1 MRGSSA
7 AKVVLVSGS
16 SGGLGRAVC
25 RKFRAGGWI
34 TVGADIAASGFTHH
48 VADLT
53 DVAQV
58 EKAVGDTIREHG
70 RLDGIVACA
79 GVWTE
84 GDTARATGEEF
95 DRVFSVNVKSAFF
108 LLSRALPHL
117 RRTRGSATLVSSD
130 AGLQGNAGAAIYSAS
145 KGAVSNLVRAVA
157 REVAPDLVRV
167 NAVCPGDMDT
177 PMLHGQAEKFGGGRP
192 GDYLGKLLSAYP
204 QGPAARF
211 IRPEEV
217 AALCWF
223 LAQDEAAPVT
233 GANLTVDFGLSA
245 GI

>member
-1 MRGSSA
+1 MKDIA
-7 AKVVLVSGS
+7 DKKVVLVSGS
-16 SGGLGRAVC
+16 SGGIGGAVM
-25 RKFRAGGWI
+25 RRFAAGGWT
-34 TVGADIAASGFTHH
+34 TVGADIAASDLTRH
-48 VADLT
+48 VANLT

-58 EKAVGDTIREHG
+58 ERVIAETVREHG
-70 RLDGIVACA
+70 RLDGLVACA

-84 GDTARATGEEF
+84 GDTALAAEAEF
-95 DRVFSVNVKSAFF
+95 DRVFAVNAKSAFF

-117 RRTRGSATLVSSD
+117 KKTRGHATLLSSD
-130 AGLQGNAGAAIYSAS
+130 AGIQGNAGAAIYCAS

-167 NAVCPGDMDT
+167 NAVCPGDTDT
-177 PMLHGQAEKFGGGRP
+177 PMLRGQAVASGNPPAYER
-192 GDYLGKLLSAYP
+192 KLLSGYP
-204 QGPAARF
+204 QGNAARF
-211 IRPEEV
+211 IQPEEV

-233 GANLTVDFGLSA
+233 GANLSIDFGLSA

>member
-1 MRGSSA
+1 M
-7 AKVVLVSGS
+7 
-16 SGGLGRAVC
+16 
-25 RKFRAGGWI
+25 
-34 TVGADIAASGFTHH
+34 AASDFTQR

-53 DVAQV
+53 EVTQIERVIAETV
-58 EKAVGDTIREHG
+58 REHG
-70 RLDGIVACA
+70 RLDGLVACA

-84 GDTARATGEEF
+84 GDTSRATEAGF
-95 DRVFSVNVKSAFF
+95 DRVFAVNVKSAFF

-117 RRTRGSATLVSSD
+117 KATRGHATLISSD
-130 AGLQGNAGAAIYSAS
+130 AGIQGNAGAAIYCAS

-167 NAVCPGDMDT
+167 NAVCPGDTDT
-177 PMLHGQAEKFGGGRP
+177 PMLRGQAEASGNP
-192 GDYLGKLLSAYP
+192 PAYLQKLLSGYP

-211 IRPEEV
+211 IRPDEV

-233 GANLTVDFGLSA
+233 GANLSIDFGLSA

>member
-1 MRGSSA
+1 VIDSA
-7 AKVVLVSGS
+7 TPKVVLVSGS
-16 SGGLGRAVC
+16 SGGLGRAIC
-25 RKFRAGGWI
+25 RKFQEGGW
-34 TVGADIAASGFTHH
+34 TVVGSDIAASEFTQH

-53 DVAQV
+53 DVEQIGKVIAAVV
-58 EKAVGDTIREHG
+58 ETHG
-70 RLDGIVACA
+70 RLDGLVACA

-84 GDTARATGEEF
+84 GDTAVATEAEF
-95 DRVFSVNVKSAFF
+95 DRAFDVNVKSAFF

-117 RRTRGSATLVSSD
+117 KTTHGHATLISSD
-130 AGLQGNAGAAIYSAS
+130 AGIQGNAGAAIYSAS

-167 NAVCPGDMDT
+167 NAVCPGDTDT
-177 PMLHGQAEKFGGGRP
+177 AMLHGQAKASGNP
-192 GDYLGKLLSAYP
+192 PAYLQKLLGGYP

-211 IRPEEV
+211 IKPEEV

-223 LAQDEAAPVT
+223 LAQDEAAPIT
-233 GANLTVDFGLSA
+233 GANLSIDFGLSA

>member
-1 MRGSSA
+1 MSESA
-7 AKVVLVSGS
+7 DKKVVLVSGS

-25 RKFRAGGWI
+25 RKFRDGGWT
-34 TVGADIAASGFTHH
+34 TVGADLVASEFTRH

-53 DVAQV
+53 DVPQV
-58 EKAVGDTIREHG
+58 VNVIAAAVREHG
-70 RLDGIVACA
+70 RLDGLVACA

-84 GDTARATGEEF
+84 GDTAQATEAEF
-95 DRVFSVNVKSAFF
+95 DRVFAVNVKSTFF
-108 LLSRALPHL
+108 LLARALPHL
-117 RRTRGSATLVSSD
+117 KRTRGHATLVSSD
-130 AGLQGNAGAAIYSAS
+130 AGIQGNAGAAIYCAS

-177 PMLHGQAEKFGGGRP
+177 PMLRGQAQASGKP
-192 GDYLGKLLSAYP
+192 AAYLQKLLDGYP
-204 QGPAARF
+204 QGAAARF
-211 IRPEEV
+211 IAAEEV

-223 LAQDEAAPVT
+223 LAQDEAAPIT
-233 GANLTVDFGLSA
+233 GANLPVDFGLSA

>member
-1 MRGSSA
+1 MKNSPA
-7 AKVVLVSGS
+7 QKVVLVSGS
-16 SGGLGRAVC
+16 SGGLGGAVC
-25 RKFRAGGWI
+25 RKFSAGGWL
-34 TVGADIAASGFTHH
+34 TVGADIVASEFTRH

-53 DVAQV
+53 EPGQV
-58 EKAVGDTIREHG
+58 GRIIDETVREHG
-70 RLDGIVACA
+70 RLDGVIACA

-84 GDTARATGEEF
+84 GDTSRATEAEF
-95 DRVFSVNVKSAFF
+95 DRVFDVNVKSTFF

-117 RRTRGSATLVSSD
+117 KATRGHATLISSD
-130 AGLQGNAGAAIYSAS
+130 AGIQGNAGAAIYCAS

-167 NAVCPGDMDT
+167 NAICPGDTDT
-177 PMLHGQAEKFGGGRP
+177 PMLRGQAEASGNP
-192 GDYLGKLLSAYP
+192 PAYLQKLLSGYP

-211 IRPEEV
+211 IQPDEV

-223 LAQDEAAPVT
+223 LAQDEAASIT
-233 GANLTVDFGLSA
+233 GTNLSIDFGLSA

>member
-1 MRGSSA
+1 MIDSA
-7 AKVVLVSGS
+7 SPKVVLVSGS

-25 RKFRAGGWI
+25 RKFSSGGWT
-34 TVGADIAASGFTHH
+34 TVGADLVASDSTQH

-53 DVAQV
+53 DVAGIEHV
-58 EKAVGDTIREHG
+58 IDAVAREHG
-70 RLDGIVACA
+70 RLDGLVVCA

-84 GDTARATGEEF
+84 GDTSRATEAEF
-95 DRVFSVNVKSAFF
+95 DRVFAVNVKSAFF

-117 RRTRGSATLVSSD
+117 KATRGHATIISSD
-130 AGLQGNAGAAIYSAS
+130 AGIQGNAGAAIYSAS

-167 NAVCPGDMDT
+167 NAVCPGDADT
-177 PMLHGQAEKFGGGRP
+177 PMLHGQAEAS
-192 GDYLGKLLSAYP
+192 GDPPAYLRKLLAGYP

-211 IRPEEV
+211 IKPDEV

-223 LAQDEAAPVT
+223 LAQDEAAPIT
-233 GANLTVDFGLSA
+233 GANLSIDFGLSA

>member
-1 MRGSSA
+1 MNERA
-7 AKVVLVSGS
+7 DQRVVLVSGS

-25 RKFRAGGWI
+25 RKFRDGGW
-34 TVGADIAASGFTHH
+34 TAVGADLVPSEFTRH

-58 EKAVGDTIREHG
+58 GNVIDATAREHG
-70 RLDGIVACA
+70 RLDGLVACA

-84 GDTARATGEEF
+84 GDTAQATENEF
-95 DRVFSVNVKSAFF
+95 DRVFAVNVKSTFF
-108 LLSRALPHL
+108 LLARALPHL
-117 RRTRGSATLVSSD
+117 KRTRGHATLVSSD
-130 AGLQGNAGAAIYSAS
+130 AGIQGNAGAAIYCAS

-177 PMLHGQAEKFGGGRP
+177 PMLRGQAQASGKP
-192 GDYLGKLLSAYP
+192 GAYLQKLLRGYP
-204 QGPAARF
+204 QGAAARF
-211 IRPEEV
+211 IAAEEV

-223 LAQDEAAPVT
+223 LAQDEAVPIT
-233 GANLTVDFGLSA
+233 GANLPVDFGLSA

>member
-1 MRGSSA
+1 MNTSA
-7 AKVVLVSGS
+7 DKKVVLVSGS

-25 RKFRAGGWI
+25 RKFRDGGW
-34 TVGADIAASGFTHH
+34 TAVGADLAPSEFTRH

-53 DVAQV
+53 DVSQV
-58 EKAVGDTIREHG
+58 GKVIAATAREHG
-70 RLDGIVACA
+70 RLDGLVACA

-84 GDTARATGEEF
+84 GDTAQATEAEF
-95 DRVFSVNVKSAFF
+95 DRVFAVNVKSSFF
-108 LLSRALPHL
+108 LLARALPHL
-117 RRTRGSATLVSSD
+117 KTARGHATLISSD
-130 AGLQGNAGAAIYSAS
+130 AGIQGNAGAAIYCAS

-177 PMLHGQAEKFGGGRP
+177 PMLHGQARASGKP
-192 GDYLGKLLSAYP
+192 AAYLRKLLDGYP
-204 QGPAARF
+204 QGTAARF
-211 IRPEEV
+211 IAAEEV

-223 LAQDEAAPVT
+223 LAQDEAAPIT
-233 GANLTVDFGLSA
+233 GANLPVDFGLSA